1 MQKLLLFASALLIG
15 GAYLSDIQAQDKV
28 TWGIRGGLNI
38 SNIGGNI
45 KDDDHWGGNHISF
58 PAKVGFNLGVIA
70 DIELGKSFYLQ
81 PGFYYSN
88 KGFKYKWEND
98 GEKEIDKF
106 GLNYFEIPILAS
118 YKLNINDNLRWEI
131 NAGPYIAVGIAGKD
145 KYKYSGEDPD
155 YSYSVPAFG
164 TGKTEV
170 EDSEGDKFDTYK
182 RGLKRFD
189 FGLQFATGLTIKEHY
204 YVGLRYDLG
213 LLNGCNTSDEESP
226 FYIDHDSL
234 QQWGVDIDDY
244 VGKLRNFS
252 ICFGYNF

>member
-1 MQKLLLFASALLIG
+1 MQKLLLFASALLIEG
-15 GAYLSDIQAQDKV
+15 GGYLSDIQAQDKV

-45 KDDDHWGGNHISF
+45 KDDDHWGGDDVSF

-88 KGFKYKWEND
+88 KGFKQKYEYSED
-98 GEKEIDKF
+98 GYEEKSVEKY

-131 NAGPYIAVGIAGKD
+131 NAGPYIAIGIAGKS
-145 KYKYSGEDPD
+145 KYKEEATDYPD
-155 YSYSVPAFG
+155 YSVNVPAFG
-164 TGKTEV
+164 TGETEV
-170 EDSEGDKFDTYK
+170 EDSEGDKYDTTK
-182 RGLKRFD
+182 GSLKRFD
-189 FGLQFATGLTIKEHY
+189 FGLQFGTGLTIKDHY

-213 LLNGCNTSDEESP
+213 LLNTCDNAEDGQ
-226 FYIDHDSL
+226 FYINHEWSDR
-234 QQWGVDIDDY
+234 DDY